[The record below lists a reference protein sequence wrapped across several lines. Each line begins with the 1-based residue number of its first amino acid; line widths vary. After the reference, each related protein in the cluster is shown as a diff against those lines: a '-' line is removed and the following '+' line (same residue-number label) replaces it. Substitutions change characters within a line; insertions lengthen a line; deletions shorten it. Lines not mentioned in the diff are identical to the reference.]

1 MTKSNDDRVYET
13 LETISGGEDAPT
25 PTDSAEGLL
34 GQMSPMS
41 PTEIIASPIKS
52 ISACRGPT
60 ASQRGMPVHTGGR
73 DKTMPCVEDFN
84 RSVPQNF

>member
-1 MTKSNDDRVYET
+1 MTENNDDRDGEA
-13 LETISGGEDAPT
+13 LELASGGEGAPT

-34 GQMSPMS
+34 GQMSPRS

-60 ASQRGMPVHTGGR
+60 ASRKGMPVHTG
-73 DKTMPCVEDFN
+73 
-84 RSVPQNF
+84 